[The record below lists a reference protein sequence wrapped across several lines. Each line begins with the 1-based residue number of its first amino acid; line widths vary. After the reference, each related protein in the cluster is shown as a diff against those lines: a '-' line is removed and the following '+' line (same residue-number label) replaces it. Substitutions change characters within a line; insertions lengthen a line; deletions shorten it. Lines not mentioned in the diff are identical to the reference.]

1 MGNAARRCSA
11 SASRYLRTASS
22 RSPVR
27 SLLGLVTEARVSTE
41 PLEAEARCSA
51 AGVRGETTGVRPDPE
66 GASSSSEDSTSPSHC
81 EIRRLEAAFD
91 PTCSALARRAMP
103 PYATTSRASSLRGV
117 NPVLRYLTRS
127 DGGRSVNSASSA
139 RIAPLMFPSGDQRRD
154 DASTRAR
161 EHTSSVDDASRR
173 HLGGRL
179 PLVLGA
185 AEGCHGHAMRS
196 LVLSAMPPRV
206 VGPEGD
212 VPFVPHSCH

>member
-41 PLEAEARCSA
+41 PLEAGCSA

-81 EIRRLEAAFD
+81 EMRRLEAAFD
-91 PTCSALARRAMP
+91 PPCSALARRAMMP
-103 PYATTSRASSLRGV
+103 ACPTSRASSLRGV
-117 NPVLRYLTRS
+117 KPVLRSRVTRS
-127 DGGRSVNSASSA
+127 EEVVRSKSSSASRS
-139 RIAPLMFPSGDQRRD
+139 PLFPSALLARQRDQ
-154 DASTRAR
+154 R
-161 EHTSSVDDASRR
+161 EHTSRVDDASRR
-173 HLGGRL
+173 YLGGRL

-196 LVLSAMPPRV
+196 LVLSAMPP
-206 VGPEGD
+206 
-212 VPFVPHSCH
+212 

>member
-1 MGNAARRCSA
+1 MPLECEARQLVCGQTRKELRHRLKTARLQATVKLGGLKQLSTQRARR
-11 SASRYLRTASS
+11 SRVA
-22 RSPVR
+22 P
-27 SLLGLVTEARVSTE
+27 
-41 PLEAEARCSA
+41 C
-51 AGVRGETTGVRPDPE
+51 RP
-66 GASSSSEDSTSPSHC
+66 T
-81 EIRRLEAAFD
+81 RRLPAQVR
-91 PTCSALARRAMP
+91 CGVLIRYCAR
-103 PYATTSRASSLRGV
+103 
-117 NPVLRYLTRS
+117 TRS

-139 RIAPLMFPSGDQRRD
+139 RIVPLMFPSGDQRRD

-212 VPFVPHSCH
+212 VPFVPHGCH